1 EQAAN
6 VQRGVANHFSIE
18 AESRAASEQAILRIG
33 LEFFWS
39 NARVLAVGGGSDDEA
54 NRMFNIPSRLRG
66 TAAVRIQDTIA
77 EFAGE
82 PIEQFR
88 MGGPFALGAEIIGG
102 LDQASAEELLPEPIH
117 FDPGCERVLGTDEPT
132 REIEAIGCSVRAQGR
147 QHGRC
152 AGLDLF

>member
-1 EQAAN
+1 MVLLELRRVAGGVTDGFPDSFGLVWFDGMTTDFLDEQAAN

-66 TAAVRIQDTIA
+66 
-77 EFAGE
+77 
-82 PIEQFR
+82 
-88 MGGPFALGAEIIGG
+88 
-102 LDQASAEELLPEPIH
+102 
-117 FDPGCERVLGTDEPT
+117 
-132 REIEAIGCSVRAQGR
+132 
-147 QHGRC
+147 
-152 AGLDLF
+152 